1 MIVKIEK
8 LTEEQA
14 LQIGRKLAESIEN
27 EGFVEY
33 YDSFGFGNDLEV
45 IRMDDIEAYSFLTDY
60 LDSIDENHIL
70 LITNSKFFSIINFLD
85 SVLNQL
91 LHYVAVFR
99 YHCRNINILKN
110 LAITTCS
117 WNSTR

>member
-1 MIVKIEK
+1 MIVKIEQ

-45 IRMDDIEAYSFLTDY
+45 IRMNDIEAYSFLTEY
-60 LDSIDENHIL
+60 LDSIGSSLEDWIAENELELYQYNRCGYGIYSRDA
-70 LITNSKFFSIINFLD
+70 INDIISKDNEDFADYAEFENVINKL
-85 SVLNQL
+85 V
-91 LHYVAVFR
+91 
-99 YHCRNINILKN
+99 
-110 LAITTCS
+110 
-117 WNSTR
+117 